1 MLPNS
6 KKHKGFLK
14 MTNKNKIL
22 LAVLLVLMIAAIA
35 LAEVRIN
42 FKNQGNGDQ
51 TQKFSYH
58 YYDDSLSYVDGTDN
72 VTFSAYFMKD
82 VQDNGNVRK
91 VLSSLT
97 EIGKSDTLYMQV
109 NVRNEGYLKNGKI
122 QINGKNFYLATN
134 LYKDNELK
142 DNYIGINTK
151 KIEFNNLPNGTSK
164 DIEAEIRSG
173 DYSLNSTMRDAIGAD
188 EDNMINY
195 ENTIV
200 FTGTYVD
207 GKGNEI

>member
-6 KKHKGFLK
+6 KKHKEFLK

-22 LAVLLVLMIAAIA
+22 LAIFLFLTIAAIA

-42 FKNQGNGDQ
+42 FKNQENGDQ
-51 TQKFSYH
+51 TQKFSYY

-82 VQDNGNVRK
+82 VKDNGNVRK

-134 LYKDNELK
+134 LYKDNEFK

-151 KIEFNNLPNGTSK
+151 EIEFNNLPNGTSK
-164 DIEAEIRSG
+164 DIEA
-173 DYSLNSTMRDAIGAD
+173 
-188 EDNMINY
+188 
-195 ENTIV
+195 
-200 FTGTYVD
+200 
-207 GKGNEI
+207 

>member
-42 FKNQGNGDQ
+42 FKNQENRDE

-82 VQDNGNVRK
+82 V
-91 VLSSLT
+91 
-97 EIGKSDTLYMQV
+97 
-109 NVRNEGYLKNGKI
+109 
-122 QINGKNFYLATN
+122 
-134 LYKDNELK
+134 
-142 DNYIGINTK
+142 K
-151 KIEFNNLPNGTSK
+151 K
-164 DIEAEIRSG
+164 
-173 DYSLNSTMRDAIGAD
+173 M
-188 EDNMINY
+188 
-195 ENTIV
+195 
-200 FTGTYVD
+200 
-207 GKGNEI
+207 

>member
-42 FKNQGNGDQ
+42 FKNQENGDE

-82 VQDNGNVRK
+82 VKNNGNVRK

-109 NVRNEGYLKNGKI
+109 NVRNEGYLKNGKFKLMVKTFI
-122 QINGKNFYLATN
+122 
-134 LYKDNELK
+134 
-142 DNYIGINTK
+142 
-151 KIEFNNLPNGTSK
+151 
-164 DIEAEIRSG
+164 
-173 DYSLNSTMRDAIGAD
+173 
-188 EDNMINY
+188 
-195 ENTIV
+195 
-200 FTGTYVD
+200 
-207 GKGNEI
+207 